1 MNDNEIRNNKR
12 SESARKAAET
22 RARNREETKNMWL
35 ENYYKAIDK
44 KENNREEIDKSKK
57 EGTE

>member
-44 KENNREEIDKSKK
+44 KENNREEIDNSKK

>member
-1 MNDNEIRNNKR
+1 MDNNEIKNNKR

-22 RARNREETKNMWL
+22 RAKNREETKNIWL
-35 ENYYKAIDK
+35 ENYYRAIDR
-44 KENNREEIDKSKK
+44 KENNDEENSDTKN